1 MNTETLGR
9 SDTDLKSISSLLTS
23 IAARILQV
31 SDRKASAALGAATN
45 ALAGS
50 AFVAAVTGAVGSLGT
65 AGTGAAIAGLYGAAK
80 TSATL
85 AWIGGI
91 VGGGVAAGTMVL
103 GAGALGVGVYGS
115 VRVRRVL
122 LGYARRDEAI
132 SPREQ
137 IILHAIQSLTASIAK
152 ARESDKMA
160 TAAELKLLSHIG
172 LSPLVEEI
180 EQALSDGCFADLT
193 TYQRTR
199 LRGHVINLKKLQK
212 RLRSNCH
219 LQAKLRSNSRSSR
232 WMVQLANR
240 YTWF

>member
-137 IILHAIQSLTASIAK
+137 IILHAIQSLTASIA
-152 ARESDKMA
+152 RESDKMA

-212 RLRSNCH
+212 RLENE
-219 LQAKLRSNSRSSR
+219 
-232 WMVQLANR
+232 
-240 YTWF
+240 